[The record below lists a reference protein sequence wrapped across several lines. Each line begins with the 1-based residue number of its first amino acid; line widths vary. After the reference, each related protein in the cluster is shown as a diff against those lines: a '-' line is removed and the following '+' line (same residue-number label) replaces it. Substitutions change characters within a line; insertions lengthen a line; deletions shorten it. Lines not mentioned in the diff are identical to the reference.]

1 MTTVSVNA
9 PYQVVHETTVYGP
22 GQTADVPEAIAQKWI
37 DAGWVSE
44 AKAES
49 SSGKSD
55 KRATKAAP
63 AKRAH

>member
-1 MTTVSVNA
+1 LVGSAWAGA
-9 PYQVVHETTVYGP
+9 PVVHEASVYGP

-44 AKAES
+44 AKEPE
-49 SSGKSD
+49 

-63 AKRAH
+63 RKVTR